1 MNNLT
6 AREKEIMPLI
16 LEGKSAR
23 EIAKE
28 CYRTEAAIKARK
40 SNKVQIGST
49 VEVKNGKVTTYHI
62 VGPVEA
68 DPLSGK
74 ISNESPLGLALIG
87 KEVGEKATISTPK
100 GDTTYTIVSIA

>member
-1 MNNLT
+1 MN
-6 AREKEIMPLI
+6 AEE
-16 LEGKSAR
+16 
-23 EIAKE
+23 
-28 CYRTEAAIKARK
+28 IKARK

-74 ISNESPLGLALIG
+74 ISN
-87 KEVGEKATISTPK
+87 
-100 GDTTYTIVSIA
+100 